1 MSEKYLSPTDY
12 LLTNVNGQVL
22 TITLNRP
29 DALNSIRPEM
39 LDGIRKLIVN
49 TENSQSLEVLL
60 REIQSWPGVLRTET
74 QLILYYPPYL
84 CLFFILSC
92 SAFILS

>member
-1 MSEKYLSPTDY
+1 MSEKYLSPTDC

-39 LDGIRKLIVN
+39 LDGIRTVSYTHLTLPTK
-49 TENSQSLEVLL
+49 
-60 REIQSWPGVLRTET
+60 
-74 QLILYYPPYL
+74 
-84 CLFFILSC
+84 
-92 SAFILS
+92 A

>member
-39 LDGIRKLIVN
+39 LDGIRTVSYTHLTLPTN
-49 TENSQSLEVLL
+49 REV
-60 REIQSWPGVLRTET
+60 
-74 QLILYYPPYL
+74 
-84 CLFFILSC
+84 
-92 SAFILS
+92 

>member
-1 MSEKYLSPTDY
+1 M
-12 LLTNVNGQVL
+12 NGQVL

-49 TENSQSLEVLL
+49 TENDENISVIVIEV
-60 REIQSWPGVLRTET
+60 RAGHF
-74 QLILYYPPYL
+74 QLALI
-84 CLFFILSC
+84 
-92 SAFILS
+92 